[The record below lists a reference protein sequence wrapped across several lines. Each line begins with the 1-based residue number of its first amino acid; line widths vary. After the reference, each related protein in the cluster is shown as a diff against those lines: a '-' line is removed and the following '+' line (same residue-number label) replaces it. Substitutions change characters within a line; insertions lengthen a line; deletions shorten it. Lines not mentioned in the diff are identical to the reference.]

1 MSRYASRLLDEGVGR
16 RVGNSAGGNSKAMA
30 ANTARKPAGGAP
42 EAHPTTDRYAERLA
56 PPPLKDVRGQ
66 LGQRRTLPLRQCHV
80 AGHRVAFELLDHRG
94 EAVGGGVDVGVV
106 DLVGLSLIHI
116 SEPTRQA

>member
-66 LGQRRTLPLRQCHV
+66 LGQRRTLPFDNVTWPATGWPLNFSTTVVRPLEV
-80 AGHRVAFELLDHRG
+80 A
-94 EAVGGGVDVGVV
+94 
-106 DLVGLSLIHI
+106 S
-116 SEPTRQA
+116 T